1 MELWERIGSR
11 NKKGRVKLSANG
23 RTTPNIGEPT
33 MLGVLAS
40 VLAVVYKRMKEL
52 PTMLGP
58 AVHRGKDTTHKTLE
72 TMCNARAW
80 HRGCNISE
88 LKQRRRRRQ
97 RERQKKKSNWF
108 RLTKQ
113 RLCTCITLFCTFLSR
128 RCTTTTWKC
137 LISRFV
143 EDGGNTRQRV
153 SFSFPELWYSLLEF
167 SSRKSCQHLRNWT
180 RWNKR
185 ETVWS
190 RATLLFKWR
199 FRSRCRRCCLSS
211 LLLCYASAIT
221 EQKNCLE
228 LLAQTFDR
236 F

>member
-1 MELWERIGSR
+1 MELWERIGSQ

-23 RTTPNIGEPT
+23 RTTLNIGGPT
-33 MLGVLAS
+33 MLGVVAS
-40 VLAVVYKRMKEL
+40 VLAVVCKRMQEL
-52 PTMLGP
+52 SILILLGP
-58 AVHRGKDTTHKTLE
+58 AVHRGKE
-72 TMCNARAW
+72 TSHNARAW
-80 HRGCNISE
+80 PRGCNISE
-88 LKQRRRRRQ
+88 LKQWRRRQQ

-113 RLCTCITLFCTFLSR
+113 RLCTCITLFCTFRSR

-180 RWNKR
+180 RWTKR

-199 FRSRCRRCCLSS
+199 FRSRRRRCCLSS

-221 EQKNCLE
+221 EQKKCLE

>member
-1 MELWERIGSR
+1 
-11 NKKGRVKLSANG
+11 
-23 RTTPNIGEPT
+23 
-33 MLGVLAS
+33 
-40 VLAVVYKRMKEL
+40 
-52 PTMLGP
+52 MLGP
-58 AVHRGKDTTHKTLE
+58 AVHRGKNTSH
-72 TMCNARAW
+72 NARAW
-80 HRGCNISE
+80 PRGCNISE
-88 LKQRRRRRQ
+88 FKQRRRRRQ

-113 RLCTCITLFCTFLSR
+113 RLCTCITLFCTSLSR
-128 RCTTTTWKC
+128 RSMTTTWKC

-143 EDGGNTRQRV
+143 EDGGNTKQRV

-180 RWNKR
+180 RWTKR

-199 FRSRCRRCCLSS
+199 FRSRRRRCCLSS

-221 EQKNCLE
+221 EQKKCLE